1 MKILILGAGR
11 VGSSLA
17 STLSKQQ
24 YEVSVVDLNKDKLQR
39 LQEDFDLATEVG
51 HGSYPSTMKKAGADE
66 ETILLAVTNSDECN
80 ITSCQIAKSKFN
92 VKKTICRLS
101 NASYLDSLDA
111 FGENN
116 IDIAIS
122 PENEVTEHL
131 VDLIKHPGAEQ
142 IESFANGSIKVVSVK
157 AKKDGMLVN
166 RELKSI
172 KSDMPDTNTFVPAIY
187 RKGKPLIPEGNT
199 IIKENDEIYFLAAEG
214 DIDSVVQEMR
224 LQDSSSSRM
233 MIVGGGKIGFA
244 LAKTLEED
252 YKIKI
257 IDPSDDRCEVISNQL
272 NRTIVLKGEGSD
284 EELLKSENIEN
295 IDIFCALTNDDET
308 NIMSA
313 FLAKKLGAKKTII
326 IVNNYTYI
334 NILPKNFV
342 DIALSPQ
349 RLTVSMVLQH
359 LAKGDVP
366 QEVMLKMQSGA
377 EAIEGIIH
385 KNKFTKNF
393 FDRPIAEIPLPDNC
407 VIAAVIRQDKIFM
420 HSKKLLLKPD
430 DKVIVFILGKT
441 DKDQI
446 ENLFLKDQ

>member
-1 MKILILGAGR
+1 MKIIILGAGR

-24 YEVSVVDLNKDKLQR
+24 YEVSVIDLSKEKLQR

-51 HGSYPSTMKKAGADE
+51 HGSYPSTLKKAGADE
-66 ETILLAVTNSDECN
+66 KTILLAVTNSDECN

-187 RKGKPLIPEGNT
+187 RKGKPLIPDGKT
-199 IIKENDEIYFLAAEG
+199 IIKENDEIYFLAAEN

-224 LQDSSSSRM
+224 LQDNSPSRM

-257 IDPSDDRCEVISNQL
+257 IDPSNDRCEVISNQL

-393 FDRPIAEIPLPDNC
+393 FDRPISEIPLPDNC

-441 DKDQI
+441 DKEQI
-446 ENLFLKDQ
+446 ENLFLKG

>member
-17 STLSKQQ
+17 STLSKQE
-24 YEVSVVDLNKDKLQR
+24 YEVSIVDLNKDKLLR
-39 LQEDFDLATEVG
+39 LQEDYDLATEIG
-51 HGSYPSTMKKAGADE
+51 HASHPSTLERAGADQ

-80 ITSCQIAKSKFN
+80 ITSCQIAKSKFK

-101 NASYLDSLDA
+101 DSSYLQSLEA
-111 FGENN
+111 FGEKN
-116 IDIAIS
+116 IDIAIG

-131 VDLIKHPGAEQ
+131 ADLIRHPGAEQ
-142 IESFANGSIKVVSVK
+142 IESFANGSLKVVSVK

-172 KSDMPDTNTFVPAIY
+172 KSDMPDTNTYVPAIY
-187 RKGKPLIPEGNT
+187 RKGKPLIPDGKT
-199 IIKENDEIYFLAAEG
+199 IIKENDEIYFIAAES
-214 DIDSVVQEMR
+214 DIDGIVQEMR
-224 LQDSSSSRM
+224 LQDTTSSRI
-233 MIVGGGKIGFA
+233 MIIGGGKIGFA

-257 IDPSDDRCEVISNQL
+257 IDPDKNRCEVLSREL
-272 NRTIVLKGEGSD
+272 NRTIVLKGVGSD

-366 QEVMLKMQSGA
+366 QEVIFKMQSGA

-385 KNKFTKNF
+385 KNKFTEGF
-393 FDRPIAEIPLPDNC
+393 FDKPMSELPLPESC
-407 VIAAVIRQDKIFM
+407 VIAAVIRGEEVFM
-420 HSKKLLLKPD
+420 HSKDLLLKPND
-430 DKVIVFILGKT
+430 RSIVFILGKT
-441 DKDQI
+441 DKEKI
-446 ENLFLKDQ
+446 ENLFLEG

>member
-24 YEVSVVDLNKDKLQR
+24 YEVSVIDLSKEKLQR

-51 HGSYPSTMKKAGADE
+51 HGSYPSTLKKAGADE

-111 FGENN
+111 FGDNN

-187 RKGKPLIPEGNT
+187 RKGKPLIPDGKT
-199 IIKENDEIYFLAAEG
+199 IIKENDEIYFLAAES

-252 YKIKI
+252 YKIKV

-393 FDRPIAEIPLPDNC
+393 FDQPISEIPLPDNC

-441 DKDQI
+441 DKEQI
-446 ENLFLKDQ
+446 ENLFLKD

>member
-1 MKILILGAGR
+1 MKILILGAGK

-17 STLSKQQ
+17 STLSRQG
-24 YEVSVVDLNKDKLQR
+24 YEVSIVDLNKEKLLK
-39 LQEDFDLATEVG
+39 LQEDFDLATEIG
-51 HGSYPSTMKKAGADE
+51 HASHPITLEKAGANED
-66 ETILLAVTNSDECN
+66 TILLAVTNSDEVN
-80 ITSCQIAKSKFN
+80 IVSCQIAKYKFN

-101 NASYLDSLDA
+101 DSSYLESLKA
-111 FGENN
+111 FGEKN
-116 IDIAIS
+116 IDIAIG
-122 PENEVTEHL
+122 PENEVTDHL

-142 IESFANGSIKVVSVK
+142 IETFANGLIKVVSVK
-157 AKKDGMLVN
+157 ARKDGMLVN

-172 KSDMPDTNTFVPAIY
+172 KSDIPDTDTYVPAIY
-187 RKGKPLIPEGNT
+187 RKGKSLIPDGKT
-199 IIKENDEIYFLAAEG
+199 IIKENDEIYFLAAEN
-214 DIDSVVQEMR
+214 DIDGVVHEMR
-224 LQDSSSSRM
+224 LQDTSSSRI
-233 MIVGGGKIGFA
+233 MIVGGGKIGFT
-244 LAKTLEED
+244 LAQKLESD

-257 IDPSDDRCEVISNQL
+257 IEPNQERCEALSRQL
-272 NRTIVLKGEGSD
+272 NRTIVLKGAGSD
-284 EELLKSENIEN
+284 EELLKNENIEN

-366 QEVMLKMQSGA
+366 QDVIFKMQSGA

-385 KNKFTKNF
+385 KNKFTEGF
-393 FDRPIAEIPLPDNC
+393 FDKPISELPLPESC
-407 VIAAVIRQDKIFM
+407 VIASVIRGEEIFM
-420 HSKKLLLKPD
+420 HSKDLLLKPYD
-430 DKVIVFILGKT
+430 RIIVFILGKT
-441 DKDQI
+441 DKEKI
-446 ENLFLKDQ
+446 ENLFLED

>member
-24 YEVSVVDLNKDKLQR
+24 YEVSIVDLNKNRLQR
-39 LQEDFDLATEVG
+39 LQEDLDLATEVG
-51 HGSYPSTMKKAGADE
+51 HGSHPSTFKKIGADE

-101 NASYLDSLDA
+101 DASYLDSLSA

-172 KSDMPDTNTFVPAIY
+172 ESDMPDTNTFVPAIY
-187 RKGKPLIPEGNT
+187 RKGKPLIPDGKT
-199 IIKENDEIYFLAAEG
+199 IIKENDEIYFLAAES

-224 LQDSSSSRM
+224 LQDNSSSRM

-244 LAKTLEED
+244 LAKALEEN

-257 IDPSDDRCEVISNQL
+257 IDPSEERCEIISNKL

-295 IDIFCALTNDDET
+295 IDIFCSLTNDDET

-385 KNKFTKNF
+385 KNKFTENF
-393 FDRPIAEIPLPDNC
+393 FDRPISEIPLPKNC
-407 VIAAVIRQDKIFM
+407 VIAAVIRQDEIFM
-420 HSKKLLLKPD
+420 HSKNLLLKPN
-430 DKVIVFILGKT
+430 DKIIVFILGKT
-441 DKDQI
+441 EKENID
-446 ENLFLKDQ
+446 NLFLKD

>member
-24 YEVSVVDLNKDKLQR
+24 YEVSIVDLNKNRLQR
-39 LQEDFDLATEVG
+39 LQEDLDLATEVG
-51 HGSYPSTMKKAGADE
+51 HGSYPSTLKKVGADE

-101 NASYLDSLDA
+101 DASYLNSLSA

-172 KSDMPDTNTFVPAIY
+172 ESDMPDTNTFVPAIY
-187 RKGKPLIPEGNT
+187 RKGKPLIPDGKT
-199 IIKENDEIYFLAAEG
+199 IIKENDEIYFLAAES

-224 LQDSSSSRM
+224 LQDNSSSRM

-244 LAKTLEED
+244 LAKALEEN

-257 IDPSDDRCEVISNQL
+257 IDPSEDRCEIISNKL

-295 IDIFCALTNDDET
+295 IDIFCSLTNDDET

-385 KNKFTKNF
+385 KNKFTENF
-393 FDRPIAEIPLPDNC
+393 FDRPISEIPLPKSC
-407 VIAAVIRQDKIFM
+407 VIAAVIRQNEIFM
-420 HSKKLLLKPD
+420 HSKNLLLKPN
-430 DKVIVFILGKT
+430 DKIIVFILGKT
-441 DKDQI
+441 EKENID
-446 ENLFLKDQ
+446 NLFLKD

>member
-24 YEVSVVDLNKDKLQR
+24 YEVSIVDLNKDRLQR
-39 LQEDFDLATEVG
+39 LQEDLDLATEVG
-51 HGSYPSTMKKAGADE
+51 HGSYPNTLKKVGADE

-101 NASYLDSLDA
+101 DAQYLDSLSA

-172 KSDMPDTNTFVPAIY
+172 ESDMPDTNTFVPAIY
-187 RKGKPLIPEGNT
+187 RKGKPLIPDGKT
-199 IIKENDEIYFLAAEG
+199 IIKENDEIYFLAAES

-224 LQDSSSSRM
+224 LQDNSSTRM

-244 LAKTLEED
+244 LAKALEEN

-257 IDPSDDRCEVISNQL
+257 IDPSENRCEIISNKL

-295 IDIFCALTNDDET
+295 IDIFCSLTNDDET

-342 DIALSPQ
+342 DLALSPQ

-385 KNKFTKNF
+385 KNKFTENF
-393 FDRPIAEIPLPDNC
+393 FDRPISEIPLPKNC
-407 VIAAVIRQDKIFM
+407 VIAAVIRQDEIFM
-420 HSKKLLLKPD
+420 HSKNLLLKPN
-430 DKVIVFILGKT
+430 DKIIVFILGKT
-441 DKDQI
+441 EKENID
-446 ENLFLKDQ
+446 NLFLKD

>member
-17 STLSKQQ
+17 SKLSRDE
-24 YEVSVVDLNKDKLQR
+24 YEVSIVDLNKDKLLR
-39 LQEDFDLATEVG
+39 LQEDFDLATEIG
-51 HGSYPSTMKKAGADE
+51 HASHPMTLEKAGADE
-66 ETILLAVTNSDECN
+66 DTIVLAVTNSDECN

-101 NASYLDSLDA
+101 DSSYINSLEA
-111 FGENN
+111 FGKDS
-116 IDIAIS
+116 IDIAIG

-131 VDLIKHPGAEQ
+131 IDLIKHPGAEQ
-142 IESFANGSIKVVSVK
+142 IESFANGSLKVVSVK

-172 KSDMPDTNTFVPAIY
+172 KSDMPDTDTFVPAIY
-187 RKGKPLIPEGNT
+187 RKGKPLIPNGKT

-214 DIDSVVQEMR
+214 DIDGVVQEMR
-224 LQDSSSSRM
+224 LQDTSSSRM
-233 MIVGGGKIGFA
+233 MIIGGGKIGYA
-244 LAKTLEED
+244 LASALEDD

-257 IDPSDDRCEVISNQL
+257 IDPDKDRCEMLSREL
-272 NRTIVLKGEGSD
+272 NRTIVLKGAGSD

-295 IDIFCALTNDDET
+295 IYVFCALTNDDET

-359 LAKGDVP
+359 LAKGDIP
-366 QEVMLKMQSGA
+366 QDVIFKMQSGA

-385 KNKFTKNF
+385 QNRFTEKFFGKA
-393 FDRPIAEIPLPDNC
+393 IAEIPLPENC
-407 VIAAVIRQDKIFM
+407 VIAAVIRGDETFM
-420 HSKKLLLKPD
+420 NSRDLLLNSGD
-430 DKVIVFILGKT
+430 RIIVFILGKT
-441 DKDQI
+441 DKEKI
-446 ENLFLKDQ
+446 ENLFIED

>member
-24 YEVSVVDLNKDKLQR
+24 YEVSVIDLSKDKLQR
-39 LQEDFDLATEVG
+39 LQEDFDLAIEVG
-51 HGSYPSTMKKAGADE
+51 HGSYPSTLKKAGADE

-111 FGENN
+111 FGDNN

-187 RKGKPLIPEGNT
+187 RKGKPLIPDGKT
-199 IIKENDEIYFLAAEG
+199 IIKENDEIYFLAAEN

-393 FDRPIAEIPLPDNC
+393 FNRAISEIPLPDNC

-441 DKDQI
+441 DKEQI
-446 ENLFLKDQ
+446 ENLFLKD

>member
-24 YEVSVVDLNKDKLQR
+24 YEVSIVDLNKNRLQR
-39 LQEDFDLATEVG
+39 LQEDLDLATEVG
-51 HGSYPSTMKKAGADE
+51 HGSYPSTLKKVGADE

-101 NASYLDSLDA
+101 DASYLDSLSA

-172 KSDMPDTNTFVPAIY
+172 ESDMPDTNTFVPAIY
-187 RKGKPLIPEGNT
+187 RKGKPLIPDGKT
-199 IIKENDEIYFLAAEG
+199 IIKENDEIYFLAAES

-224 LQDSSSSRM
+224 LQDNSSSRM

-244 LAKTLEED
+244 LAKALEEN

-257 IDPSDDRCEVISNQL
+257 IDPSEDRCEIISNKL

-295 IDIFCALTNDDET
+295 IDIFCSLTNDDET

-385 KNKFTKNF
+385 KNKFTKKF
-393 FDRPIAEIPLPDNC
+393 FDRPIAEIPLPKNC
-407 VIAAVIRQDKIFM
+407 VIAAVIRQDEIFM
-420 HSKKLLLKPD
+420 HSKNLLLKPN
-430 DKVIVFILGKT
+430 DKIIVFILGKT
-441 DKDQI
+441 EKENID
-446 ENLFLKDQ
+446 NLFLKD

>member
-1 MKILILGAGR
+1 MEA
-11 VGSSLA
+11 
-17 STLSKQQ
+17 
-24 YEVSVVDLNKDKLQR
+24 
-39 LQEDFDLATEVG
+39 
-51 HGSYPSTMKKAGADE
+51 
-66 ETILLAVTNSDECN
+66 
-80 ITSCQIAKSKFN
+80 
-92 VKKTICRLS
+92 
-101 NASYLDSLDA
+101 
-111 FGENN
+111 
-116 IDIAIS
+116 
-122 PENEVTEHL
+122 
-131 VDLIKHPGAEQ
+131 
-142 IESFANGSIKVVSVK
+142 
-157 AKKDGMLVN
+157 
-166 RELKSI
+166 
-172 KSDMPDTNTFVPAIY
+172 
-187 RKGKPLIPEGNT
+187 
-199 IIKENDEIYFLAAEG
+199 
-214 DIDSVVQEMR
+214 
-224 LQDSSSSRM
+224 
-233 MIVGGGKIGFA
+233 KIGFA

-252 YKIKI
+252 YKIKV

-393 FDRPIAEIPLPDNC
+393 FDRAISEIPLPDNC

-441 DKDQI
+441 DKEQI
-446 ENLFLKDQ
+446 ENLFLKD

>member
-17 STLSKQQ
+17 STLSRED
-24 YEVSVVDLNKDKLQR
+24 YEVSIVDINKDKLLR
-39 LQEDFDLATEVG
+39 LQEDFDLATVIG
-51 HGSYPSTMKKAGADE
+51 HGSHPRTLKEAGADQ

-80 ITSCQIAKSKFN
+80 IAACQIAKSKFK
-92 VKKTICRLS
+92 VQKTICRLS
-101 NASYLDSLDA
+101 DSSYLDSLDA
-111 FGENN
+111 FGEKS
-116 IDIAIS
+116 IDIAIG
-122 PENEVTEHL
+122 PENEVTDHL
-131 VDLIKHPGAEQ
+131 IDLIKHPGAEQ
-142 IESFANGSIKVVSVK
+142 IESFANGSLKVVSVK

-172 KSDMPDTNTFVPAIY
+172 ESDMPNTETFVPAIY
-187 RKGKPLIPEGNT
+187 RKGKPFIPDGKT
-199 IIKENDEIYFLAAEG
+199 IIKENDEIYFLAAEK
-214 DIDSVVQEMR
+214 DIDSIVQEMR
-224 LQDSSSSRM
+224 LQDISSSRV
-233 MIVGGGKIGFA
+233 MIIGGGKIGFA
-244 LAKTLEED
+244 LAQSLEED
-252 YKIKI
+252 YKVKI
-257 IDPSDDRCEVISNQL
+257 IDPDKDRCEVLSKEL
-272 NRTIVLKGEGSD
+272 NRTIVLKGSGSD

-359 LAKGDVP
+359 LTKGDVP
-366 QEVMLKMQSGA
+366 QEVIFKLESGA

-385 KNKFTKNF
+385 KNKFTEGF
-393 FDRPIAEIPLPDNC
+393 FNKPISEMPLPENC
-407 VIAAVIRQDKIFM
+407 VVAAVIRNGEVFM
-420 HSKKLLLKPD
+420 HSKKLLLSPG
-430 DKVIVFILGKT
+430 DKIIVFILGKT
-441 DKDQI
+441 NKEKI
-446 ENLFLKDQ
+446 ENLFLED

>member
-17 STLSKQQ
+17 STLSRQE
-24 YEVSVVDLNKDKLQR
+24 YEVSIVDLNKDKLMR
-39 LQEDFDLATEVG
+39 LQEDFDLATEIG
-51 HGSYPSTMKKAGADE
+51 HASHPITLKKSGADE
-66 ETILLAVTNSDECN
+66 ETILLAVTNDDECN
-80 ITSCQIAKSKFN
+80 ITACQIAKSKFN

-101 NASYLDSLDA
+101 DSSYLESLEA
-111 FGENN
+111 FGENS
-116 IDIAIS
+116 IDIAIG

-131 VDLIKHPGAEQ
+131 VELIKHPGADQ
-142 IESFANGSIKVVSVK
+142 IESFANDSLKVVSVK

-172 KSDMPDTNTFVPAIY
+172 KSDMPDTDTFVPAIY
-187 RKGKPLIPEGNT
+187 RKGKPLIPDGKT
-199 IIKENDEIYFLAAEG
+199 IIKENDEIYFIAAEN
-214 DIDSVVQEMR
+214 DIDGVVQEMR
-224 LQDSSSSRM
+224 LQDTSSSRL
-233 MIVGGGKIGFA
+233 MIIGGGKIGSA
-244 LAKTLEED
+244 LAKALEEN

-257 IDPSDDRCEVISNQL
+257 IDPEKDTCEALSRQL

-359 LAKGDVP
+359 LARGDVP
-366 QEVMLKMQSGA
+366 QEVIFKMQSGA

-385 KNKFTKNF
+385 KNKFTENF
-393 FDRPIAEIPLPDNC
+393 FNKPISEIPLPENC
-407 VIAAVIRQDKIFM
+407 VIAAVIRGDKIFM
-420 HSKKLLLKPD
+420 HSKDLLLKPKD
-430 DKVIVFILGKT
+430 RIIVFILGKT
-441 DKDQI
+441 EKEKI
-446 ENLFLKDQ
+446 ENLFLES

>member
-24 YEVSVVDLNKDKLQR
+24 YEVSIVDLNKDRLQR
-39 LQEDFDLATEVG
+39 LQEDLDLATEVG
-51 HGSYPSTMKKAGADE
+51 HVSYPSTLKKVGADE

-101 NASYLDSLDA
+101 DASYLDSLNA

-172 KSDMPDTNTFVPAIY
+172 ESDMPDTSTFVPAIY
-187 RKGKPLIPEGNT
+187 RKGKPLIPDGKT
-199 IIKENDEIYFLAAEG
+199 IIKENDEIYFLAAES

-224 LQDSSSSRM
+224 LQDNSSSRM

-244 LAKTLEED
+244 LAKALEEN

-257 IDPSDDRCEVISNQL
+257 IDPSEDRCEIISNKL

-295 IDIFCALTNDDET
+295 IDIFCSLTNDDET

-359 LAKGDVP
+359 LAEGDVP

-385 KNKFTKNF
+385 KNKFTENF
-393 FDRPIAEIPLPDNC
+393 FDRPISEIPLPKNC
-407 VIAAVIRQDKIFM
+407 VIAAVIRQDEIFM
-420 HSKKLLLKPD
+420 HSKNLLLKPN
-430 DKVIVFILGKT
+430 DKIIVFILGKT
-441 DKDQI
+441 EKENID
-446 ENLFLKDQ
+446 NLFLKD

>member
-24 YEVSVVDLNKDKLQR
+24 YEVSVIDLSKDKLQR
-39 LQEDFDLATEVG
+39 LQEDFDLAIEVG
-51 HGSYPSTMKKAGADE
+51 HGSYPSTLKKAGADE

-111 FGENN
+111 FGDNN

-187 RKGKPLIPEGNT
+187 RKGKPLIPDGKT
-199 IIKENDEIYFLAAEG
+199 IIKENDEIYFLAAES

-224 LQDSSSSRM
+224 LQDNSSSRM

-393 FDRPIAEIPLPDNC
+393 FNRAISEIPLPDNC

-441 DKDQI
+441 DKEQI
-446 ENLFLKDQ
+446 ENLFLKD

>member
-17 STLSKQQ
+17 STLSRQQ
-24 YEVSVVDLNKDKLQR
+24 YEVNIVDLNKEKLQR
-39 LQEDFDLATEVG
+39 LQEEFDLATEVG
-51 HGSYPSTMKKAGADE
+51 HGSYPSTLKKAGADE

-131 VDLIKHPGAEQ
+131 VDLIRHPGAEQ
-142 IESFANGSIKVVSVK
+142 IESFANGSVKVVSVK

-385 KNKFTKNF
+385 NNKFTKNF

-420 HSKKLLLKPD
+420 HSKNLLLKPD
-430 DKVIVFILGKT
+430 DKVIIFILGKT
-441 DKDQI
+441 DKEQI

>member
-17 STLSKQQ
+17 SKLSRDE
-24 YEVSVVDLNKDKLQR
+24 YEVSIVDLNKDKLLR
-39 LQEDFDLATEVG
+39 LQEDFDLATEIG
-51 HGSYPSTMKKAGADE
+51 HASHPMTLEKAGADE
-66 ETILLAVTNSDECN
+66 DTIVLAVTNSDECN

-101 NASYLDSLDA
+101 DSSYINSLEA
-111 FGENN
+111 FGKDS
-116 IDIAIS
+116 IDIAIG

-131 VDLIKHPGAEQ
+131 IDLIKHPGAEQ
-142 IESFANGSIKVVSVK
+142 IESFANGSLKVVSVK

-172 KSDMPDTNTFVPAIY
+172 KSDMPDTDTFVPAIY
-187 RKGKPLIPEGNT
+187 RKGKPLIPNGKT

-214 DIDSVVQEMR
+214 DIDGVVQEMR
-224 LQDSSSSRM
+224 LQDTSSSRM
-233 MIVGGGKIGFA
+233 MIIGGGKIGYA
-244 LAKTLEED
+244 LASALEDD
-252 YKIKI
+252 YKIKV
-257 IDPSDDRCEVISNQL
+257 IDPDKDRCEMLSREL
-272 NRTIVLKGEGSD
+272 NRTIVLKGAGSD
-284 EELLKSENIEN
+284 EELLKSENIGN
-295 IDIFCALTNDDET
+295 IDVFCALTNDDET

-359 LAKGDVP
+359 LAKGDIP
-366 QEVMLKMQSGA
+366 QDVIFKMQSGA

-385 KNKFTKNF
+385 QNRFTEKFFGKA
-393 FDRPIAEIPLPDNC
+393 IAEIPLPENC
-407 VIAAVIRQDKIFM
+407 VIAAVIRGDETFM
-420 HSKKLLLKPD
+420 NSRDLLLNPGD
-430 DKVIVFILGKT
+430 RIIVFILGKT
-441 DKDQI
+441 DKEKI
-446 ENLFLKDQ
+446 ENLFIED

>member
-17 STLSKQQ
+17 STLSTQE
-24 YEVSVVDLNKDKLQR
+24 YEVSIVDLNKDKLMA
-39 LQEDFDLATEVG
+39 LQEDFDLATEIG
-51 HGSYPSTMKKAGADE
+51 HASHPITLQRAGADE
-66 ETILLAVTNSDECN
+66 DTILLAVTNNDECN
-80 ITSCQIAKSKFN
+80 ITSCQIAKSKFS

-101 NASYLDSLDA
+101 DSSYLESLES
-111 FGENN
+111 FGENS
-116 IDIAIS
+116 IDIAIG

-142 IESFANGSIKVVSVK
+142 IESFANDSLKVVSVK

-172 KSDMPDTNTFVPAIY
+172 KSDMPDTDTFVPAIY
-187 RKGKPLIPEGNT
+187 RKGKPLVPSGKT

-214 DIDSVVQEMR
+214 DIDGVVQEMR
-224 LQDSSSSRM
+224 LQDTSLSRI
-233 MIVGGGKIGFA
+233 MIIGGGKIGSA
-244 LAKTLEED
+244 LAQALEED
-252 YKIKI
+252 YKIKV
-257 IDPSDDRCEVISNQL
+257 IDPDKERCEVLSSQL

-349 RLTVSMVLQH
+349 RLTVSMVLRH

-366 QEVMLKMQSGA
+366 QEVIFKMQSGA

-385 KNKFTKNF
+385 KNKFTEDF
-393 FDRPIAEIPLPDNC
+393 FNKPISEMPLPENC
-407 VIAAVIRQDKIFM
+407 VIAAVIRGEKIFM
-420 HSKKLLLKPD
+420 NSKDLLLKPD
-430 DKVIVFILGKT
+430 DRIIVFILGKT
-441 DKDQI
+441 EKEKI
-446 ENLFLKDQ
+446 ENLFLED

>member
-24 YEVSVVDLNKDKLQR
+24 YEVSIVDLNKNRLQR
-39 LQEDFDLATEVG
+39 LQEDLDLATEVG
-51 HGSYPSTMKKAGADE
+51 HGSYPSTLKKVGADE

-80 ITSCQIAKSKFN
+80 IASCQIAKSKFN

-101 NASYLDSLDA
+101 DASYLDSLSA

-172 KSDMPDTNTFVPAIY
+172 ESDMPDTNTFVPAIY
-187 RKGKPLIPEGNT
+187 RKGKPLIPDGKT
-199 IIKENDEIYFLAAEG
+199 IIKENDEIYFLAAES

-224 LQDSSSSRM
+224 LQDNSSSRM

-244 LAKTLEED
+244 LAKALEEN

-257 IDPSDDRCEVISNQL
+257 IDPSEDRCEVISNKL

-295 IDIFCALTNDDET
+295 IDIFCSLTNDDET

-385 KNKFTKNF
+385 KNKFTEKF
-393 FDRPIAEIPLPDNC
+393 FDRPIAEIPLPKNC
-407 VIAAVIRQDKIFM
+407 VIAAVIRQDEIFM
-420 HSKKLLLKPD
+420 HSKNLLLKPN
-430 DKVIVFILGKT
+430 DKIIVFILGKT
-441 DKDQI
+441 EKENID
-446 ENLFLKDQ
+446 NLFLKD

>member
-24 YEVSVVDLNKDKLQR
+24 YEVSIVDLNKNRLQR
-39 LQEDFDLATEVG
+39 LQEDLDLATEVG
-51 HGSYPSTMKKAGADE
+51 HGSYPSTLKKAGADE

-101 NASYLDSLDA
+101 DASYLDSLSA

-172 KSDMPDTNTFVPAIY
+172 ESDMPDTNTFVPAIY
-187 RKGKPLIPEGNT
+187 RKGKPLIPDGKT
-199 IIKENDEIYFLAAEG
+199 IIKENDEIYFLAAES

-224 LQDSSSSRM
+224 LQDNSSSRM

-244 LAKTLEED
+244 LAKALEEN

-257 IDPSDDRCEVISNQL
+257 IDPSEDRCEIISNKL

-295 IDIFCALTNDDET
+295 IDIFCSLTNDDET

-385 KNKFTKNF
+385 KNKFTENF
-393 FDRPIAEIPLPDNC
+393 FDRPISEIPLPKNC
-407 VIAAVIRQDKIFM
+407 VIAAVIRQDEIFM
-420 HSKKLLLKPD
+420 HSKNLLLKPN
-430 DKVIVFILGKT
+430 DKIIVFILGKT
-441 DKDQI
+441 EKENID
-446 ENLFLKDQ
+446 NLFLKD